1 MIKAN
6 IIYVINA
13 HVSGP
18 KNISP
23 ERFHVFELWQF
34 LAGFGYD
41 ALTDFIANK
50 SLCMYRIAH
59 SVLSSRF
66 EYLNFTLVLWYSDHH
81 WWWSSAMVGDNY
93 VRISLS

>member
-23 ERFHVFELWQF
+23 ERFHIFELWQF
-34 LAGFGYD
+34 LAGLGYD
-41 ALTDFIANK
+41 ALTDFIAN
-50 SLCMYRIAH
+50 
-59 SVLSSRF
+59 
-66 EYLNFTLVLWYSDHH
+66 
-81 WWWSSAMVGDNY
+81 
-93 VRISLS
+93 ISLYV